1 LTPPQSRKRPLAA
14 LFLAIIRDTR
24 QRACM
29 STKRR
34 KKVLA
39 IDDEPSMTE
48 WLKMVLEQ
56 AGYEVRTA
64 LIGVRGEELFKTW
77 RPDAVLTDMMLPDI
91 DGIELV
97 RRFKDI
103 NPQAEVIVVSGQGNI
118 PRAVEAI
125 KAGASFFLEKPVDA
139 EGVLAL
145 LEKAIERTDLQGEI
159 QQLKQKLEDR
169 YKFANIIGR
178 SKKMQ
183 DLFELVESVAASEAN
198 ILIQGENG
206 TGKELIA
213 NAIHYNSKRLKGPF
227 IKINCAAIPKDL
239 IESELFGY
247 KKGAFTGAMA
257 DKEGLF
263 EMAEGGSL
271 LLDEIGEMPPYLQT
285 KLLRVLQEREYRP
298 IGSDRIV
305 HVDFRLV
312 CATNIDLDMA
322 LREGKLREDLYF
334 RINTI
339 TLRVP
344 PLRERTEDIPLL
356 CDHFLEKFRQRY
368 QKNVKTI
375 APAAYHLLI
384 RNRWPGNVREL
395 ENAIERGVLV
405 AKGSEIT
412 VGDLPE
418 SIREESSPSA
428 EFVIPPH
435 RTLAEIERMA
445 ILQTLQRTNWNKQE
459 AAAIL
464 GLYRPTLYSKMKK
477 HEIKDLKAAA
487 RQ

>member
-1 LTPPQSRKRPLAA
+1 
-14 LFLAIIRDTR
+14 
-24 QRACM
+24 M
-29 STKRR
+29 SAKRR

-56 AGYEVRTA
+56 ASYEVRTA
-64 LIGVRGEELFKTW
+64 LIGARGEELFKTW

-91 DGIELV
+91 DGIQLV
-97 RRFKDI
+97 RRFRDT
-103 NPQAEVIVVSGQGNI
+103 NPHAEVIVISGQGNI
-118 PRAVEAI
+118 PRAVEAV
-125 KAGASFFLEKPVDA
+125 KAGAFTFLQKPIDA
-139 EGVLAL
+139 DGILAM
-145 LEKAIERTDLQGEI
+145 LEKAFERTDLQAENL
-159 QQLKQKLEDR
+159 QLKQKLEDR
-169 YKFANIIGR
+169 FKLANIIGR
-178 SKKMQ
+178 SRRMQ

-213 NAIHYNSKRLKGPF
+213 NAIHYNSKRSKGPF

-247 KKGAFTGAMA
+247 KKGAFTGAMT

-305 HVDFRLV
+305 HVDFRLI
-312 CATNIDLDMA
+312 CATNIDLETG

-339 TLRVP
+339 TLKVP

-356 CDHFLEKFRQRY
+356 CDYFLEKFRQRY

-405 AKGSEIT
+405 AKGSEVT
-412 VGDLPE
+412 VADLPE

-428 EFVIPPH
+428 EFVIPAH

-445 ILQTLQRTNWNKQE
+445 IVQTLQRTNWNKQE

-477 HEIKDLKAAA
+477 HEIKDMKAAA

>member
-1 LTPPQSRKRPLAA
+1 MSLKRKR
-14 LFLAIIRDTR
+14 R
-24 QRACM
+24 
-29 STKRR
+29 
-34 KKVLA
+34 VLA

-48 WLKMVLEQ
+48 WLKILLEHS
-56 AGYEVRTA
+56 GFEVRTA
-64 LIGVRGEELFKTW
+64 LIGTRGEEIFRTW
-77 RPDAVLTDMMLPDI
+77 RPDAVVTDMMLPDV

-97 RRFKDI
+97 RRFKQVD
-103 NPQAEVIVVSGQGNI
+103 PEAEVIVITGQGNI
-118 PRAVEAI
+118 PRSVEAL
-125 KAGASFFLEKPVDA
+125 KAGAFDFLEKPVDA
-139 EGVLAL
+139 ERLLDKLDKAL
-145 LEKAIERTDLQGEI
+145 KRRSLMDENE
-159 QQLKQKLEDR
+159 QLKAKLEDR
-169 YKFANIIGR
+169 YKFRNGIIGK

-183 DLFELVESVAASEAN
+183 ELFELVESVAASEAN

-213 NAIHYNSKRLKGPF
+213 NAIHIHSKRAKGPF

-247 KKGAFTGAMA
+247 KKGAFTGATM

-305 HVDFRLV
+305 HVDFRLI
-312 CATNIDLDMA
+312 CATNIDLDAA
-322 LREGKLREDLYF
+322 LRDGRLREDLYF

-356 CDHFLEKFRQRY
+356 CDHFIDKFRQRY
-368 QKNVKTI
+368 QKNVKSL
-375 APAAYHLLI
+375 APSVYHLLI

-395 ENAIERGVLV
+395 ENAIERAILV

-418 SIREESSPSA
+418 SIREESTSSTD
-428 EFVIPPH
+428 FVVPPH
-435 RTLAEIERMA
+435 RTLAEIEKMA

-459 AAAIL
+459 AAQIL

-477 HEIKDLKAAA
+477 HDIRDAGKTARTASPQSPQEPAA
-487 RQ
+487 R